1 MEWPPK
7 FTTYDEFNDELQ
19 EAIVKHPHFE
29 KWLLSKYIINKN
41 DNYNNNFITPDRG
54 NCNIGYSVEE
64 LKHSYYKEQDYN
76 IKTNIIN
83 RSILELTLKNNTYT
97 KEDKELEEI
106 YYKQKK
112 EYDSIIDE
120 QEKLARAGYKNLRKA
135 HQVNKPVNMKFRE
148 VLPKSIEALIEK
160 NEELIK
166 IIYSNNPLEICYE
179 I

>member
-7 FTTYDEFNDELQ
+7 FITYDEFNSELQ
-19 EAIVKHPHFE
+19 ETIVKHPHFE

-41 DNYNNNFITPDRG
+41 DNYNNNFIAPRQC
-54 NCNIGYSVEE
+54 NHNIGYSVEE
-64 LKHSYYKEQDYN
+64 LKHSYYKEQDYI

-83 RSILELTLKNNTYT
+83 RIILELTLKNNTYT
-97 KEDKELEEI
+97 KEDEEFEEI

-112 EYDSIIDE
+112 EYDSIINE
-120 QEKLARAGYKNLRKA
+120 QEKLTRAGYKNLRRPRE
-135 HQVNKPVNMKFRE
+135 VYKPINMKFRE
-148 VLPKSIEALIEK
+148 LLPKSIESVIEK

-166 IIYSNNPLEICYE
+166 IIYSNDPPEICYE